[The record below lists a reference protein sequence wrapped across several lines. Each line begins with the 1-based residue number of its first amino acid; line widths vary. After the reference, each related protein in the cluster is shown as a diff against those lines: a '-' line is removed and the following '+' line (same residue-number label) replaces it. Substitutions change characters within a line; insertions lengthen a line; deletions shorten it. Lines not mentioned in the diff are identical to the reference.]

1 MIKINLPYH
10 DDEVYAICYSK
21 DKRLYHNSNF
31 DDSNKAKIIVLVC
44 EWLDGDDSDN
54 QPKRLTR
61 SIKEKKPQ
69 RAPPLGFR
77 CFVHRLDTISF
88 LADAIITYAPS

>member
-21 DKRLYHNSNF
+21 DKILYHNSNF

-54 QPKRLTR
+54 
-61 SIKEKKPQ
+61 
-69 RAPPLGFR
+69 
-77 CFVHRLDTISF
+77 
-88 LADAIITYAPS
+88 